1 MLEKFISVIIYYRKG
16 LRLMKKRKDW
26 VMTFAI
32 GAAGKSLVDF
42 TSLLPEPYGIVA
54 RLVLVALATILIVKY

>member
-1 MLEKFISVIIYYRKG
+1 
-16 LRLMKKRKDW
+16 MKKRKDW

-32 GAAGKSLVDF
+32 GAAGKSLVDC
-42 TSLLPEPYGIVA
+42 TSLLPEPYGIMA